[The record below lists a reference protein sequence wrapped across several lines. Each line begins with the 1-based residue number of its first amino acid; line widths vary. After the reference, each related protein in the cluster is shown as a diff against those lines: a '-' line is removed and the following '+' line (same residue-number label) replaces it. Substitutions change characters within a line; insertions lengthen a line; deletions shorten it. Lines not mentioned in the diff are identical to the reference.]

1 MLSHLYGPT
10 LTSVHDWWK
19 NHSFDYTYLCSQS
32 DVSAFEYTVWL
43 CHSFP
48 SKEQVSLNFIPAVTV
63 CSDFGTQENKTCH
76 CFHFFPFY
84 LPWSERPD
92 AMNRFLMFSF
102 KLAFA
107 PSFFTFI
114 KRLYSTCWLFII
126 RMVSLAYL
134 RLLIFLLAI
143 LIPVCD
149 SSSPTFCKIHS
160 AYKLNK

>member
-63 CSDFGTQENKTCH
+63 CSDFGTQENKTCR

-114 KRLYSTCWLFII
+114 KRLYSTCSI
-126 RMVSLAYL
+126 
-134 RLLIFLLAI
+134 LLLEWYHWHIWGCWYFSWQSWFQF
-143 LIPVCD
+143 V
-149 SSSPTFCKIHS
+149 IHPAQHFARYTLHIS
-160 AYKLNK
+160 